1 MFSGSAA
8 NAVLYPSHA
17 VAVGICA
24 SFVSVI
30 GHAWLSPKLEKRF
43 KLYDTCGVHNLHGI
57 PGILAGIFSIIFALG
72 YEPESYGKTL
82 YHIYPYF
89 EGGPMEGDRNREI
102 QALYQLAGMGTAL
115 ASAIVGGLITG
126 FILQIRIL
134 NQVDDPHTA
143 HGDINYYAQSEF
155 NFLSKVRPPEMII
168 RVLFVHHTSLGSDI
182 HLSAQPQSWDSESV
196 SELSGSFVMRQLIG
210 NGTAAKEFH
219 AIFFIIC
226 MMIDVVPLLIIGL
239 STAAADS
246 LLDQVHLVEEPVAV
260 CDSRNSNN
268 SFIYCNG
275 TLLMAVNFHEL
286 YNDSKT
292 FVDMPMKHDPEYVL
306 EKFNVEFGNV
316 TIENIDKAL
325 LKAFVDDHFSPAGS
339 EMLPCTPSDWH
350 PQPSKLMAI
359 ADPQLREWALKLN
372 AIWLSLCRKID
383 PAIESYSSRYS
394 LLYLPHIFIMPGGRF
409 REFYYWDAYW
419 IVKGLIACEMYDT
432 TKAMIENLG
441 SIVERYGFVP
451 NGGRVY
457 YLQRSQP
464 PLLAGMLY
472 EYYEVTKDKGFLVKM
487 LPIIEK
493 ELLFWQ
499 TNRMVNVTVK
509 GVTYMVYRYHT
520 RSNMPRPES
529 FTVDIKKAQSIPDKA
544 QFWQDVASA
553 AESGWDFSTRWFSD
567 SKTIY
572 TVETRNVLPV
582 DLNAFIC
589 WNYDILEYLFEHDQV
604 KSEFYREVRAKFRNT
619 VHHVFYNNTAGTWYA
634 VFTHQTSYHLQ
645 IDNV

>member
-1 MFSGSAA
+1 
-8 NAVLYPSHA
+8 
-17 VAVGICA
+17 
-24 SFVSVI
+24 
-30 GHAWLSPKLEKRF
+30 
-43 KLYDTCGVHNLHGI
+43 
-57 PGILAGIFSIIFALG
+57 
-72 YEPESYGKTL
+72 
-82 YHIYPYF
+82 
-89 EGGPMEGDRNREI
+89 
-102 QALYQLAGMGTAL
+102 
-115 ASAIVGGLITG
+115 
-126 FILQIRIL
+126 
-134 NQVDDPHTA
+134 
-143 HGDINYYAQSEF
+143 
-155 NFLSKVRPPEMII
+155 
-168 RVLFVHHTSLGSDI
+168 
-182 HLSAQPQSWDSESV
+182 
-196 SELSGSFVMRQLIG
+196 
-210 NGTAAKEFH
+210 
-219 AIFFIIC
+219 

-589 WNYDILEYLFEHDQV
+589 WNYDILEYLFERIDDQV

-619 VHHVFYNNTAGTWYA
+619 VHHVFYNNTAGTWYDFNLRTGLHNTGFYPSITVPLFTGCYNTLNQGKSERLFSLMKSLG
-634 VFTHQTSYHLQ
+634 VFEYPGGIPTSMVTDSEEQWDFPNGFSPLNHMVVEGLRKSQNAQMQDAGYRLAHRWLSGNFKVWKETNHMWEKY
-645 IDNV
+645 NVIGDYPRPGSGGEYDVQDGFGWTNGAILDLLVTYSDRLRT